1 MITMKHLSKFKLVAV
16 AQKQVQSKAEHRRAK
31 LIEKLEDQLA
41 MAEALIKGE
50 NFRKFKQ
57 VWGHNEH
64 GDRIRLD
71 REKRI
76 RAWYWMNAAGCYF
89 SVFYG
94 SRVIKLEGDNT
105 AITVGSREKLPEIIR
120 AVIEAVKA
128 GELDKNI
135 EEVADKGIYTLN
147 SKSTS
152 KTNMKALKATG

>member
-1 MITMKHLSKFKLVAV
+1 MKHLSKFKLVAV

-57 VWGHNEH
+57 VWGHSEQ
-64 GDRIRLD
+64 GERIKLD
-71 REKRI
+71 REKRV
-76 RAWYWMNAAGCYF
+76 RAWYWMSAAGCYF

-94 SRVIKLEGDNT
+94 SRVLKLEGDNT
-105 AITVGSREKLPEIIR
+105 AITVGARDKLPEIIR

-128 GELDKNI
+128 GELDKSI
-135 EEVADKGIYTLN
+135 EEAANKVINAVKGSASIKPMQ
-147 SKSTS
+147 KS
-152 KTNMKALKATG
+152 ARG